1 MNRTKFLKFID
12 YVYDFYNPNN
22 GIYPMNIT
30 YEDIVTATRIH
41 LKTPDLDFAADS
53 IDREQVREIMT
64 NKMKKEFL
72 LED

>member
-1 MNRTKFLKFID
+1 
-12 YVYDFYNPNN
+12 
-22 GIYPMNIT
+22 MNIT

-72 LED
+72 LEA